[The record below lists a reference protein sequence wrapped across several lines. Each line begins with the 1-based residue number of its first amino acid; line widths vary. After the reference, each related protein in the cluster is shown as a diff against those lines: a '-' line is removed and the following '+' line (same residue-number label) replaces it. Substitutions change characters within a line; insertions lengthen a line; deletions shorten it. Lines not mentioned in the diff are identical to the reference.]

1 MEVSPHLRAALR
13 VNLIKHKLLPAS
25 LLDDHHLLVV
35 GLLHAGAGGVGLPA
49 ATEHT
54 DVPLQLQQ
62 LVVQTLPLYRLL
74 PVQRSQLLH
83 LPGRLLLQQGQL
95 PRGALQLLQ
104 LILHVGQRLLNGGSK
119 LLVGDIQ
126 LSGQTAHL
134 AELARFHC
142 GLCDG
147 FDRRDGGSLAVQEGS
162 DLLSCLL
169 LVGLKLSQ
177 LLVQVLDDIAQVTYL
192 PGQVAVPLEETVHL
206 LLFSPEL
213 QPQVLDD
220 PVPLQEGSAGSKQ
233 ELSLFILTLD
243 SALRQTACC

>member
-1 MEVSPHLRAALR
+1 MSSHLCAALR
-13 VNLIKHKLLPAS
+13 VNLIKLELLPAS

-35 GLLHAGAGGVGLPA
+35 GFLHAGAGGVAPPA
-49 ATEHT
+49 ATEHA
-54 DVPLQLQQ
+54 DVSLQLQQ
-62 LVVQTLPLYRLL
+62 LVVQTLPLHRLL
-74 PVQRSQLLH
+74 PVQGSQLLH
-83 LPGRLLLQQGQL
+83 LPGRLLLQQRQL

-104 LILHVGQRLLNGGSK
+104 LVLHVGQRLLNCGSK
-119 LLVGDIQ
+119 LLVGDVQ

-134 AELARFHC
+134 AELARFHR

-147 FDRRDGGSLAVQEGS
+147 FDRRDGGKPAVQEGS

-169 LVGLKLSQ
+169 LVGLKLGQ
-177 LLVQVLDDIAQVTYL
+177 LLVQVLDDVAQVTYL

-233 ELSLFILTLD
+233 EVW
-243 SALRQTACC
+243 